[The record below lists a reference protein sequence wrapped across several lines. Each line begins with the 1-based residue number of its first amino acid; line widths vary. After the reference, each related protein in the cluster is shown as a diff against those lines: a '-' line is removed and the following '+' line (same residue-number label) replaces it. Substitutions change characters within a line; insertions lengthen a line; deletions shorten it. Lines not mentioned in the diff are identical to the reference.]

1 MRESTSRPRKRDHEQ
16 DILDGI
22 DKFQAML
29 SRHPLK
35 PMAGKASNTLAN
47 KNLSKV
53 YGKIKKQFSKNINLP
68 EHFEPNAGG
77 MQTPS

>member
-1 MRESTSRPRKRDHEQ
+1 MSADKPARESTSRPRKIDHEQ

-22 DKFQAML
+22 EKFQAML
-29 SRHPLK
+29 SRYPLK

-53 YGKIKKQFSKNINLP
+53 YGKIKK
-68 EHFEPNAGG
+68 
-77 MQTPS
+77 

>member
-1 MRESTSRPRKRDHEQ
+1 MSADKPARDSTARPRKPDHEQ

-22 DKFQAML
+22 EKFQAML
-29 SRHPLK
+29 SRYPLK

-53 YGKIKKQFSKNINLP
+53 YGKIKK
-68 EHFEPNAGG
+68 
-77 MQTPS
+77 

>member
-53 YGKIKKQFSKNINLP
+53 YGKIKK
-68 EHFEPNAGG
+68 
-77 MQTPS
+77 